1 MKQLHRRV
9 VVTGLGIL
17 SPIGNS
23 VDDAWYS
30 CIEGKSGITSVDIGL
45 KNNPV
50 TIGGRLKDFNP
61 ENFLDSKEIRRID
74 PFIQYGIIAANQS
87 IEHSGILESNIDLTK
102 VGVNFGAG
110 IGGIDT
116 IEKNKVLLEEKG
128 YKKVSPFFVPG
139 SIVNMISGLVSIKH
153 GFMGP
158 NTSVVTACSTGNHC
172 IGTAARSIACGEADV
187 MIAGG
192 AEMASTPLS
201 IAGFI
206 SARALS
212 LNPNPEVAS
221 RPWDKDRDGF
231 VLSDGAG
238 SLVLEDYGHAKARGA
253 TIHAEIIGF
262 GASSDAYHMTA
273 PPEDGRG
280 AALAMSNA
288 INDAEINLSEVDYIN
303 AHGTSTP
310 VGDMQELHAVR
321 EVFKDYDYL
330 PKLTSTKSLTGH
342 SLGATG
348 VQEAIYTL
356 VMMNNNFISGSAN
369 IENEDPE
376 IGKIEIPRKTLQNI
390 DINLALSN
398 SFGFGGTNACLAI
411 SKYN

>member
-23 VDDAWYS
+23 VDDAWHS

-238 SLVLEDYGHAKARGA
+238 SLVLEDYDHAKARGA

-310 VGDMQELHAVR
+310 LGDIAETIALKK
-321 EVFKDYDYL
+321 VFGDVV
-330 PKLTSTKSLTGH
+330 PQISSTKSMTGH
-342 SLGATG
+342 TLGAAG
-348 VQEAIYTL
+348 AIESI
-356 VMMNNNFISGSAN
+356 FCIKA
-369 IENEDPE
+369 INEGIVP
-376 IGKIEIPRKTLQNI
+376 PT
-390 DINLALSN
+390 INLDNPDPLCDLNYTPLVSTEKEVVIAMNN
-398 SFGFGGTNACLAI
+398 SFGFGGTNSTLVFKKI
-411 SKYN
+411 

>member
-17 SPIGNS
+17 SPIGNT

-30 CIEGKSGITSVDIGL
+30 CIEGKSGITNIDIGL
-45 KNNPV
+45 NDNPIK
-50 TIGGRLKDFNP
+50 IGGRLKNFSP
-61 ENFLDSKEIRRID
+61 EDFLDSKEIRRID

-87 IEHSGILESNIDLTK
+87 IEHSGILESNTDLTR

-116 IEKNKVLLEEKG
+116 IEKNKILLEERG

-172 IGTAARSIACGEADV
+172 IGTAARSIACGEAEV

-206 SARALS
+206 AARALS
-212 LNPNPEVAS
+212 MSSNPVTAS
-221 RPWDKDRDGF
+221 RPWDRDRDGF

-238 SLVLEDYGHAKARGA
+238 SIVLEDFDHAKARGA
-253 TIHAEIIGF
+253 NIYAEIIGF
-262 GASSDAYHMTA
+262 GTSSDAHHMTA
-273 PPEDGRG
+273 PPDDGRG

-288 INDAEINLSEVDYIN
+288 IADAEINSSDIDYIN

-310 VGDMQELHAVR
+310 LGDVAETIALKS
-321 EVFKDYDYL
+321 VFGENV
-330 PKLTSTKSLTGH
+330 PQISSTKSMTGH
-342 SLGATG
+342 TLGAAG
-348 VQEAIYTL
+348 AIESIFCIK
-356 VMMNNNFISGSAN
+356 VI
-369 IENEDPE
+369 NEG
-376 IGKIEIPRKTLQNI
+376 IIPPT
-390 DINLALSN
+390 INLENPDPLCDLNYTPLTSINKEVNIAMNN
-398 SFGFGGTNACLAI
+398 SFGFGGTNSTLVFKKI
-411 SKYN
+411 

>member
-17 SPIGNS
+17 SPIGNT
-23 VDDAWYS
+23 VNDAWHS
-30 CIEGKSGITSVDIGL
+30 CAEGKSGITKVDVGL
-45 KNNPV
+45 ENNPV
-50 TIGGRLKDFNP
+50 KIGGRLKNFNP
-61 ENFLDSKEIRRID
+61 EEFLDSKEVRRID

-87 IEHSGILESNIDLTK
+87 IENSGILESKIDLNK

-116 IEKNKVLLEEKG
+116 IEKNKILLEKRG
-128 YKKVSPFFVPG
+128 YRKVSPFFVPG
-139 SIVNMISGLVSIKH
+139 SIVNMISGLISIKY

-172 IGTAARSIACGEADV
+172 IGTAARSIAYGEADV

-201 IAGFI
+201 ISGFI

-212 LNPNPEVAS
+212 MNSDPVSAS

-238 SLVLEDYGHAKARGA
+238 SLVLEEYEHAKSRGA
-253 TIHAEIIGF
+253 FIHAEIIGF
-262 GASSDAYHMTA
+262 GSSSDAYHMTA

-280 AALAMSNA
+280 AALAMLNA
-288 INDAEINLSEVDYIN
+288 IDDAEINISDVDYIN

-310 VGDMQELHAVR
+310 LGDVAETIALKK
-321 EVFKDYDYL
+321 VFGDL
-330 PKLTSTKSLTGH
+330 VPQISSTKSMTGH
-342 SLGATG
+342 TLGAAG
-348 VQEAIYTL
+348 AIESIFCIQSI
-356 VMMNNNFISGSAN
+356 NDGI
-369 IENEDPE
+369 
-376 IGKIEIPRKTLQNI
+376 IPPT
-390 DINLALSN
+390 INLDNPDPLCDLNYTPLVSIDREVNIAMNN
-398 SFGFGGTNACLAI
+398 SFGFGGTNSTLVFKKI
-411 SKYN
+411 

>member
-17 SPIGNS
+17 SPIGNN

-30 CIEGKSGITSVDIGL
+30 CIEGKSGITTVDIGL
-45 KNNPV
+45 PNSPV
-50 TIGGRLKDFNP
+50 TIGGRLKNFDAN
-61 ENFLDSKEIRRID
+61 EFLDSKEVRRID

-87 IEHSGILESNIDLTK
+87 IENSGILDSNLDLTK

-116 IEKNKVLLEEKG
+116 IEKNKVLLEERG

-192 AEMASTPLS
+192 AE
-201 IAGFI
+201 I
-206 SARALS
+206 
-212 LNPNPEVAS
+212 
-221 RPWDKDRDGF
+221 
-231 VLSDGAG
+231 
-238 SLVLEDYGHAKARGA
+238 Y
-253 TIHAEIIGF
+253 AEIIGF
-262 GASSDAYHMTA
+262 GTSSDAHHMTA

-280 AALAMSNA
+280 AALAMTNA
-288 INDAEINLSEVDYIN
+288 IDDSEINLSEVDYIN

-310 VGDMQELHAVR
+310 LGDIAETIALKN
-321 EVFKDYDYL
+321 VFGETV
-330 PKLTSTKSLTGH
+330 PQISSTKSMTGH
-342 SLGATG
+342 TLGAAG
-348 VQEAIYTL
+348 AIESI
-356 VMMNNNFISGSAN
+356 FCIKA
-369 IENEDPE
+369 INEG
-376 IGKIEIPRKTLQNI
+376 IIPPT
-390 DINLALSN
+390 INLDNPDSHCDLNYTPLVSNEKKVSIAMNN
-398 SFGFGGTNACLAI
+398 SFGFGGTNSTLVFKNI
-411 SKYN
+411 

>member
-17 SPIGNS
+17 SPIGNN
-23 VDDAWYS
+23 VDDAWNS
-30 CIEGKSGITSVDIGL
+30 CIEGKSGITTVDIGL
-45 KNNPV
+45 ANNPV
-50 TIGGRLKDFNP
+50 KIGGRLKDFNP
-61 ENFLDSKEIRRID
+61 ENFLDPKEIRRID

-87 IEHSGILESNIDLTK
+87 IEHSGILDSNIDLTK

-116 IEKNKVLLEEKG
+116 IEKNKILLEEKG

-172 IGTAARSIACGEADV
+172 IGTAARSIVCGEADV

-201 IAGFI
+201 VAGFI

-212 LNPNPEVAS
+212 MNSNPEAAS

-238 SLVLEDYGHAKARGA
+238 SLVLEEYEHAKSRGA

-262 GASSDAYHMTA
+262 GTSSDAYHMTA

-288 INDAEINLSEVDYIN
+288 ISDAEIDTSEIDYIN

-310 VGDMQELHAVR
+310 LGDIAETVALKK
-321 EVFKDYDYL
+321 VFGSDV
-330 PKLTSTKSLTGH
+330 PQISSTKSMTGH
-342 SLGATG
+342 TLGAAGAIESIFCIKAINEG
-348 VQEAIYTL
+348 V
-356 VMMNNNFISGSAN
+356 
-369 IENEDPE
+369 
-376 IGKIEIPRKTLQNI
+376 IPPT
-390 DINLALSN
+390 INLDNPDPLCDLNFTPLVSSEKKVEVAMNN
-398 SFGFGGTNACLAI
+398 SFGFGGTNSTLVFKKI
-411 SKYN
+411 

>member
-17 SPIGNS
+17 SPIGNT
-23 VDDAWYS
+23 VEDAWRS
-30 CIEGKSGITSVDIGL
+30 CVEGKSGITTVDIGL
-45 KNNPV
+45 ENNPV
-50 TIGGRLKDFNP
+50 TIGGRLKNFDSHD
-61 ENFLDSKEIRRID
+61 FLDSKEVRRID

-87 IEHSGILESNIDLTK
+87 IENSGILESDLDLTR

-116 IEKNKVLLEEKG
+116 IEKNKTLLEERG

-187 MIAGG
+187 MVAGG

-212 LNPNPEVAS
+212 LNPDPQAAS
-221 RPWDKDRDGF
+221 RPWDRDRDGF
-231 VLSDGAG
+231 VLSDGSG
-238 SLVLEDYGHAKARGA
+238 SLVLEEYDHAKSRGA
-253 TIHAEIIGF
+253 KIYAEIIGF
-262 GASSDAYHMTA
+262 GTSSDAHHMTA

-280 AALAMSNA
+280 AALAMTNA
-288 INDAEINLSEVDYIN
+288 IDDAQINRSEVDYIN

-310 VGDMQELHAVR
+310 LGDIAETIALKS
-321 EVFKDYDYL
+321 VFGKSV
-330 PKLTSTKSLTGH
+330 PQISSTKSMTGH
-342 SLGATG
+342 TLGAAG
-348 VQEAIYTL
+348 AIESI
-356 VMMNNNFISGSAN
+356 FCIKA
-369 IENEDPE
+369 INEG
-376 IGKIEIPRKTLQNI
+376 IIPPT
-390 DINLALSN
+390 INLDNPDPLCDLNYTPLVSNEKKVSVAMNN
-398 SFGFGGTNACLAI
+398 SFGFGGTNSTLVFKNI
-411 SKYN
+411 

>member
-17 SPIGNS
+17 SPIGNTLAE
-23 VDDAWYS
+23 AWDS
-30 CIEGKSGITSVDIGL
+30 CINGVSGISRIEIDL

-50 TIGGRLKDFNP
+50 KVGGRLKNFNP
-61 ENFLDSKEIRRID
+61 EDFLDSKEIRRID

-87 IEHSGILESNIDLTK
+87 INHSGILDSKIDLSK
-102 VGVNFGAG
+102 VGINFGAG

-116 IEKNKVLLEEKG
+116 IEKNKSLLEERG

-139 SIVNMISGLVSIKH
+139 SIVNMISGLISIEH

-172 IGTAARSIACGEADV
+172 IGTAARSIAYGEADV

-201 IAGFI
+201 IAGFTA
-206 SARALS
+206 ARALS
-212 LNPNPEVAS
+212 MNSDPETAS
-221 RPWDKDRDGF
+221 RPWHKDRDGF

-238 SLVLEDYGHAKARGA
+238 SLVLEDFDHAKARDA
-253 TIHAEIIGF
+253 KIYAEVIGF
-262 GASSDAYHMTA
+262 GTSSDAHHMTA

-280 AALAMSNA
+280 AVLSMTNA
-288 INDAEINLSEVDYIN
+288 INDAEIHPSEIDYIN

-310 VGDMQELHAVR
+310 LGDIAETTALKK
-321 EVFKDYDYL
+321 VFGDYV
-330 PKLTSTKSLTGH
+330 PQISSTKTMTGH
-342 SLGATG
+342 TLGAAG
-348 VQEAIYTL
+348 AIESIFCIQAI
-356 VMMNNNFISGSAN
+356 NHGI
-369 IENEDPE
+369 
-376 IGKIEIPRKTLQNI
+376 IPPT
-390 DINLALSN
+390 INLDKPDPLCDLNYTPLVSAEKNVRVAMNN
-398 SFGFGGTNACLAI
+398 SFGFGGTNSTLVFKQI
-411 SKYN
+411 

>member
-17 SPIGNS
+17 SPIGNT

-30 CIEGKSGITSVDIGL
+30 CIEGKSGITNIDIGL
-45 KNNPV
+45 NDNPIK
-50 TIGGRLKDFNP
+50 IGGRLKNFSP
-61 ENFLDSKEIRRID
+61 EDFLDSKEIRRID

-87 IEHSGILESNIDLTK
+87 IEHSGILESNTDLTR

-116 IEKNKVLLEEKG
+116 IEKNKILLEERG

-172 IGTAARSIACGEADV
+172 IGTAARSIACGEAEV

-206 SARALS
+206 AARALS
-212 LNPNPEVAS
+212 MSSDPVTAS
-221 RPWDKDRDGF
+221 RPWDRDRDGF

-238 SLVLEDYGHAKARGA
+238 SIVLEDFDHAKARGA
-253 TIHAEIIGF
+253 NIYAEIIGF
-262 GASSDAYHMTA
+262 GTSSDAHHMTA
-273 PPEDGRG
+273 PPDDGRG

-288 INDAEINLSEVDYIN
+288 IADAEINSSDIDYIN

-310 VGDMQELHAVR
+310 LGDIAETIALKS
-321 EVFKDYDYL
+321 VFGENV
-330 PKLTSTKSLTGH
+330 PQISSTKSMTGH
-342 SLGATG
+342 TLGAAG
-348 VQEAIYTL
+348 AIESIFCIK
-356 VMMNNNFISGSAN
+356 VI
-369 IENEDPE
+369 NEG
-376 IGKIEIPRKTLQNI
+376 IIPPT
-390 DINLALSN
+390 INLENPDPLCDLNYTPLTSINKKVNIAMNN
-398 SFGFGGTNACLAI
+398 SFGFGGTNSTLVFKKI
-411 SKYN
+411 

>member
-17 SPIGNS
+17 SPIGNTVNDS
-23 VDDAWYS
+23 WSS
-30 CIEGKSGITSVDIGL
+30 CIEGKSGITTVDIGL

-50 TIGGRLKDFNP
+50 NVGGRLKNFNTD
-61 ENFLDSKEIRRID
+61 EFLDSKEVRRID
-74 PFIQYGIIAANQS
+74 PFIQYGLIAANQS
-87 IEHSGILESNIDLTK
+87 IENSGILESDVDLKK

-116 IEKNKVLLEEKG
+116 IEKNKVLLEDRG
-128 YKKVSPFFVPG
+128 YRKVSPFFVPG
-139 SIVNMISGLVSIKH
+139 SIVNMISGLLSIKH

-212 LNPNPEVAS
+212 LNPDPDSAS
-221 RPWDKDRDGF
+221 RPWDRDRDGF

-238 SLVLEDYGHAKARGA
+238 SLVLEDFSHAKARGA
-253 TIHAEIIGF
+253 IIHAEIIGF
-262 GASSDAYHMTA
+262 GTSSDAYHMTA

-288 INDAEINLSEVDYIN
+288 IDDAEINISDVDYIN

-310 VGDMQELHAVR
+310 LGDVAETVALKS
-321 EVFKDYDYL
+321 VFGDSV
-330 PKLTSTKSLTGH
+330 PQISSTKSMTGH
-342 SLGATG
+342 TLGAAG
-348 VQEAIYTL
+348 AIESIFCIKAI
-356 VMMNNNFISGSAN
+356 NNGI
-369 IENEDPE
+369 
-376 IGKIEIPRKTLQNI
+376 IPPT
-390 DINLALSN
+390 INLDNPDPLCDLNYTPLVSIEKDVTIAMNN
-398 SFGFGGTNACLAI
+398 SFGFGGTNSTLVFKKI
-411 SKYN
+411 

>member
-17 SPIGNS
+17 SPIGNT
-23 VDDAWYS
+23 VEDAWTS
-30 CIEGKSGITSVDIGL
+30 CVEGKSGITTVDIGL
-45 KNNPV
+45 ENNPV
-50 TIGGRLKDFNP
+50 TIGGRLKNFDSND
-61 ENFLDSKEIRRID
+61 FLDSKEVRRID

-87 IEHSGILESNIDLTK
+87 IENSGILESDLDLTR

-116 IEKNKVLLEEKG
+116 IEKNKTLLEERG

-172 IGTAARSIACGEADV
+172 IGTAARSIAYGEADV
-187 MIAGG
+187 MVAGG

-212 LNPNPEVAS
+212 LNPDPQAAS
-221 RPWDKDRDGF
+221 RPWDRDRDGF
-231 VLSDGAG
+231 VLSDGSG
-238 SLVLEDYGHAKARGA
+238 SLVLEEYDHAKSRGA
-253 TIHAEIIGF
+253 EIYAEIIGF
-262 GASSDAYHMTA
+262 GTSSDAHHMTA

-280 AALAMSNA
+280 AALAMTNA
-288 INDAEINLSEVDYIN
+288 IDDAQINRSEVDYIN

-310 VGDMQELHAVR
+310 LGDIAETIALKS
-321 EVFKDYDYL
+321 VFGKSV
-330 PKLTSTKSLTGH
+330 PQISSTKSMTGH
-342 SLGATG
+342 TLGAAG
-348 VQEAIYTL
+348 AIESIFCI
-356 VMMNNNFISGSAN
+356 MAI
-369 IENEDPE
+369 NEG
-376 IGKIEIPRKTLQNI
+376 IIPPT
-390 DINLALSN
+390 INLDNPDPLCDLNYTPLVSNEKKVSVAMNN
-398 SFGFGGTNACLAI
+398 SFGFGGTNSTLVFKNI
-411 SKYN
+411 

>member
-17 SPIGNS
+17 SPIGNT

-30 CIEGKSGITSVDIGL
+30 CIEGKSGITNIDIGL
-45 KNNPV
+45 NDNPIK
-50 TIGGRLKDFNP
+50 IGGRLKNFSP
-61 ENFLDSKEIRRID
+61 EDFLDSKEIRRID

-87 IEHSGILESNIDLTK
+87 IEHSGILESNIDLTR

-116 IEKNKVLLEEKG
+116 IEKNKILLEERG
-128 YKKVSPFFVPG
+128 FKKVSPFFVPG

-172 IGTAARSIACGEADV
+172 IGTAARSIACGEAEV

-206 SARALS
+206 AARALS
-212 LNPNPEVAS
+212 MSSDPVTAS
-221 RPWDKDRDGF
+221 RPWDRDRDGF

-238 SLVLEDYGHAKARGA
+238 FIVLEDFDHAKARGA
-253 TIHAEIIGF
+253 NIYAEIIGF
-262 GASSDAYHMTA
+262 GTSSDAHHMTA
-273 PPEDGRG
+273 PPDDGRG

-288 INDAEINLSEVDYIN
+288 ITDAEINSSDIDYIN

-310 VGDMQELHAVR
+310 LGDVAETIALKS
-321 EVFKDYDYL
+321 VFGENV
-330 PKLTSTKSLTGH
+330 PQISSTKSMTGH
-342 SLGATG
+342 TLGAAG
-348 VQEAIYTL
+348 AIESIFCIK
-356 VMMNNNFISGSAN
+356 VI
-369 IENEDPE
+369 NEG
-376 IGKIEIPRKTLQNI
+376 IIPPT
-390 DINLALSN
+390 INLENPDPLCDLNYTPLTSINKEVNIAMNN
-398 SFGFGGTNACLAI
+398 SFGFGGTNSTLVFKKI
-411 SKYN
+411 

>member
-17 SPIGNS
+17 SPIGNT
-23 VDDAWYS
+23 VNEAWSS
-30 CIEGKSGITSVDIGL
+30 CTQGLSGITHVDVGIANSPVSIGAQL
-45 KNNPV
+45 KN
-50 TIGGRLKDFNP
+50 FNTSDH
-61 ENFLDSKEIRRID
+61 LDPKEVRRID
-74 PFIQYGIIAANQS
+74 PFIQYGLIAANQS
-87 IEHSGILESNIDLTK
+87 ISDSGILDYESLNKEK
-102 VGVNFGAG
+102 VGINFGAG
-110 IGGIDT
+110 IGGIQT
-116 IEKNKVLLEEKG
+116 IENNKMILESKG
-128 YKKVSPFFVPG
+128 HKKVSPFFVPG

-212 LNPNPEVAS
+212 TNSDPESAC

-231 VLSDGAG
+231 ILADGAG
-238 SLVLEDYGHAKARGA
+238 SLVLEDYEHAKQRNAH
-253 TIHAEIIGF
+253 IYAEIIGF
-262 GASSDAYHMTA
+262 GMSSDAYHMTA

-280 AALAMSNA
+280 AALSMKNA
-288 INDAEINLSEVDYIN
+288 LIDAEINADEIDYIN

-310 VGDMQELHAVR
+310 LGDLAETRALKTIFTNTM
-321 EVFKDYDYL
+321 
-330 PKLTSTKSLTGH
+330 PSISSTKSMTGH
-342 SLGATG
+342 TLGAAG
-348 VQEAIYTL
+348 AIESIFCIKSLNDNVVPPT
-356 VMMNNNFISGSAN
+356 
-369 IENEDPE
+369 
-376 IGKIEIPRKTLQNI
+376 
-390 DINLALSN
+390 INLINQDSECDLDYTALRSVEKKVTLAMNN
-398 SFGFGGTNACLAI
+398 SFGFGGTNSTLVFKKI
-411 SKYN
+411 

>member
-17 SPIGNS
+17 SPIGNT
-23 VDDAWYS
+23 VDDAWHS
-30 CIEGKSGITSVDIGL
+30 CIEGISGITTVDVGL
-45 KNNPV
+45 ENNPV
-50 TIGGRLKDFNP
+50 KIGGRLKNFHP

-87 IEHSGILESNIDLTK
+87 IENSGILDSSIDLTK

-116 IEKNKVLLEEKG
+116 IEKNKILLEERG

-212 LNPNPEVAS
+212 MNPNPEAAS

-238 SLVLEDYGHAKARGA
+238 SLVIEDYEHAKARGA

-262 GASSDAYHMTA
+262 GTSSDAYHMTA

-280 AALAMSNA
+280 ATLAMSNA
-288 INDAEINLSEVDYIN
+288 IDDAEINSSEIDYIN

-310 VGDMQELHAVR
+310 LGDIAETIALKN
-321 EVFKDYDYL
+321 VFGNVV
-330 PKLTSTKSLTGH
+330 PQISSTKSMTGH
-342 SLGATG
+342 TLGAAG
-348 VQEAIYTL
+348 AIESIFCIKAINEGIVPPTINLDNPDPLCDLNYTPL
-356 VMMNNNFISGSAN
+356 VST
-369 IENEDPE
+369 EK
-376 IGKIEIPRKTLQNI
+376 KIEVAMN
-390 DINLALSN
+390 N
-398 SFGFGGTNACLAI
+398 SFGFGGTNSTLVFKKI
-411 SKYN
+411 

>member
-17 SPIGNS
+17 SPIGNN
-23 VDDAWYS
+23 VDDSWDS
-30 CIEGKSGITSVDIGL
+30 CIEGKSGITTVDIGL
-45 KNNPV
+45 ANNPV
-50 TIGGRLKDFNP
+50 KIGGRLKDFNP

-87 IEHSGILESNIDLTK
+87 IEHSGILDSNIDLTK

-116 IEKNKVLLEEKG
+116 IEKNKILLEEKG

-172 IGTAARSIACGEADV
+172 IGTAARSISCGEADV

-201 IAGFI
+201 VAGFI

-212 LNPNPEVAS
+212 MNSNPEEAS

-238 SLVLEDYGHAKARGA
+238 SLVLEEFEHAKSRGA

-262 GASSDAYHMTA
+262 GTSSDAYHMTA

-288 INDAEINLSEVDYIN
+288 INDAEIDTSEIDYIN

-310 VGDMQELHAVR
+310 LGDIAETVALKK
-321 EVFKDYDYL
+321 VFGSDV
-330 PKLTSTKSLTGH
+330 PQISSTKSMTGH
-342 SLGATG
+342 TLGAAG
-348 VQEAIYTL
+348 AIESI
-356 VMMNNNFISGSAN
+356 FCIKA
-369 IENEDPE
+369 INEG
-376 IGKIEIPRKTLQNI
+376 IIPPT
-390 DINLALSN
+390 INLDNPDPLCDLNFTPLVSSEKKVEVAMNN
-398 SFGFGGTNACLAI
+398 SFGFGGTNSTLVFKKI
-411 SKYN
+411 

>member
-17 SPIGNS
+17 SPIGNTVS
-23 VDDAWYS
+23 EAWTS
-30 CIEGKSGITSVDIGL
+30 CIEGISGITSVDVGISNSPVSIGAQL
-45 KNNPV
+45 KN
-50 TIGGRLKDFNP
+50 FNTSDH
-61 ENFLDSKEIRRID
+61 LDPKEVRRID
-74 PFIQYGIIAANQS
+74 PFIQYGLIAANQS
-87 IEHSGILESNIDLTK
+87 IADSGILDLPSLNKEK

-110 IGGIDT
+110 IGGIQT
-116 IEKNKVLLEEKG
+116 IENNKVILESKG
-128 YKKVSPFFVPG
+128 HKKVSPFFVPG

-201 IAGFI
+201 ISGFI

-212 LNPNPEVAS
+212 TNSDPELAC

-231 VLSDGAG
+231 ILADGAG
-238 SLVLEDYGHAKARGA
+238 SLVLEDYEHAKQRNAH
-253 TIHAEIIGF
+253 IYAEIIGF
-262 GASSDAYHMTA
+262 GMSSDAYHMTA

-280 AALAMSNA
+280 AALSMNNA
-288 INDAEINLSEVDYIN
+288 LIHAELNHEEIDYIN

-310 VGDMQELHAVR
+310 LGDLAETRALKTIFTNSM
-321 EVFKDYDYL
+321 
-330 PKLTSTKSLTGH
+330 PSISSTKSMTGH
-342 SLGATG
+342 TLGAAG
-348 VQEAIYTL
+348 AIESIFCIKSLNDNVVPPTINL
-356 VMMNNNFISGSAN
+356 INQ
-369 IENEDPE
+369 DPE
-376 IGKIEIPRKTLQNI
+376 CDLDYTPLKSI
-390 DINLALSN
+390 DKKVSVAMNN
-398 SFGFGGTNACLAI
+398 SFGFGGTNSTLVFKKI
-411 SKYN
+411 

>member
-17 SPIGNS
+17 SPIGNT
-23 VDDAWYS
+23 VEDAWTS
-30 CIEGKSGITSVDIGL
+30 CVEGKSGITTVDIGL
-45 KNNPV
+45 ENNPV
-50 TIGGRLKDFNP
+50 TIGGRLKNFDSND
-61 ENFLDSKEIRRID
+61 FLDSKEVRRID

-87 IEHSGILESNIDLTK
+87 IENSGILESDLDLTR

-116 IEKNKVLLEEKG
+116 IEKNKTLLEERG

-187 MIAGG
+187 MVAGG

-212 LNPNPEVAS
+212 LNPDPQAAS
-221 RPWDKDRDGF
+221 RPWDRDRDGF
-231 VLSDGAG
+231 VLSDGSG
-238 SLVLEDYGHAKARGA
+238 SLVLEEYDHAKSRGA
-253 TIHAEIIGF
+253 KIYAEIIGF
-262 GASSDAYHMTA
+262 GTSSDAHHMTA

-280 AALAMSNA
+280 AALAMTNA
-288 INDAEINLSEVDYIN
+288 IDDAQINRSEVDYIN

-310 VGDMQELHAVR
+310 LGDIAETIALKS
-321 EVFKDYDYL
+321 VFGNSV
-330 PKLTSTKSLTGH
+330 PQISSTKSMTGH
-342 SLGATG
+342 TLGAAG
-348 VQEAIYTL
+348 AIESIFCI
-356 VMMNNNFISGSAN
+356 MAI
-369 IENEDPE
+369 NEG
-376 IGKIEIPRKTLQNI
+376 IIPPT
-390 DINLALSN
+390 INLDNPDPLCDLNYTPLVSNEKKVSVAMNN
-398 SFGFGGTNACLAI
+398 SFGFGGTNSTLVFKNI
-411 SKYN
+411 

>member
-17 SPIGNS
+17 SPVGNT
-23 VDDAWYS
+23 VDDAWHS
-30 CIEGKSGITSVDIGL
+30 CIEGKSGITNIDIGL
-45 KNNPV
+45 NDNPIK
-50 TIGGRLKDFNP
+50 IGGRLKNFSP
-61 ENFLDSKEIRRID
+61 EDFLDSKEIRRID

-87 IEHSGILESNIDLTK
+87 IEHSGILESNTDLTR

-116 IEKNKVLLEEKG
+116 IEKNKILLKERG

-172 IGTAARSIACGEADV
+172 IGTAARSIACGEAEV

-206 SARALS
+206 AARALS
-212 LNPNPEVAS
+212 MSSDPVTAS
-221 RPWDKDRDGF
+221 RPWDRDRDGF

-238 SLVLEDYGHAKARGA
+238 SIVLEDFDHAKARGA
-253 TIHAEIIGF
+253 NIYAEIIGF
-262 GASSDAYHMTA
+262 GTSSDAHHMTA
-273 PPEDGRG
+273 PPDDGRG

-288 INDAEINLSEVDYIN
+288 IADAEINSSDIDYIN

-310 VGDMQELHAVR
+310 LGDVAETIALKS
-321 EVFKDYDYL
+321 VFGENV
-330 PKLTSTKSLTGH
+330 PRISSTKSMTGH
-342 SLGATG
+342 TLGAAG
-348 VQEAIYTL
+348 AIESIFCIK
-356 VMMNNNFISGSAN
+356 VI
-369 IENEDPE
+369 NEG
-376 IGKIEIPRKTLQNI
+376 IIPPT
-390 DINLALSN
+390 INLENPDPLCDLNYTPLTSINKEVNIAMNN
-398 SFGFGGTNACLAI
+398 SFGFGGTNSTLVFKKI
-411 SKYN
+411 

>member
-17 SPIGNS
+17 SPIGNT
-23 VDDAWYS
+23 VEDAWRS
-30 CIEGKSGITSVDIGL
+30 CVEGKSGITTVDIGL
-45 KNNPV
+45 ENNPV
-50 TIGGRLKDFNP
+50 TIGGRLKNFDSND
-61 ENFLDSKEIRRID
+61 FLDSKEVRRID

-87 IEHSGILESNIDLTK
+87 IENSGILESDLDLTR

-116 IEKNKVLLEEKG
+116 IEKNKTLLEERG

-187 MIAGG
+187 MVAGG

-212 LNPNPEVAS
+212 LNPDPQAAS
-221 RPWDKDRDGF
+221 RPWDRDRDGF
-231 VLSDGAG
+231 VLSDGSG
-238 SLVLEDYGHAKARGA
+238 SLVLEEYDHAKSRGA
-253 TIHAEIIGF
+253 EIYAEIIGF
-262 GASSDAYHMTA
+262 GTSSDAHHMTA

-280 AALAMSNA
+280 AALAMTNA
-288 INDAEINLSEVDYIN
+288 IDDAQINRSEVDYIN

-310 VGDMQELHAVR
+310 LGDIAETIALKS
-321 EVFKDYDYL
+321 VFGKSV
-330 PKLTSTKSLTGH
+330 PQISSTKSMTGH
-342 SLGATG
+342 TLGAAG
-348 VQEAIYTL
+348 AIESIFCI
-356 VMMNNNFISGSAN
+356 MAI
-369 IENEDPE
+369 NEG
-376 IGKIEIPRKTLQNI
+376 IIPPT
-390 DINLALSN
+390 INLDNPDPLCDLNYTPLVSNEKKVSVAMNN
-398 SFGFGGTNACLAI
+398 SFGFGGTNSTLVFKNI
-411 SKYN
+411 

>member
-17 SPIGNS
+17 SPIGNN
-23 VDDAWYS
+23 VDDAWNS
-30 CIEGKSGITSVDIGL
+30 CIEGKSGITTVDIGL
-45 KNNPV
+45 ANNPIK
-50 TIGGRLKDFNP
+50 IGGRLKDFNP

-87 IEHSGILESNIDLTK
+87 IEHSGILDSNIDLTK

-116 IEKNKVLLEEKG
+116 IEKNKILLEEKG

-172 IGTAARSIACGEADV
+172 IGTAARSISCGEADV

-201 IAGFI
+201 VAGFI

-212 LNPNPEVAS
+212 MNSNPEAAS

-238 SLVLEDYGHAKARGA
+238 SLVLEEYEHAKSRGA

-262 GASSDAYHMTA
+262 GTSSDAYHMTA

-288 INDAEINLSEVDYIN
+288 INDAEIDTSEIDYIN

-310 VGDMQELHAVR
+310 LGDIAETVALKK
-321 EVFKDYDYL
+321 VFGTYV
-330 PKLTSTKSLTGH
+330 PQISSTKSMTGH
-342 SLGATG
+342 TLGAAG
-348 VQEAIYTL
+348 AIESI
-356 VMMNNNFISGSAN
+356 FCIKA
-369 IENEDPE
+369 INEG
-376 IGKIEIPRKTLQNI
+376 IIPPT
-390 DINLALSN
+390 INLDNPDPLCDLNFTPLVSSEKKVAVSMNN
-398 SFGFGGTNACLAI
+398 SFGFGGTNSTLVFKKI
-411 SKYN
+411 

>member
-17 SPIGNS
+17 SPIGNN
-23 VDDAWYS
+23 VDDAWSS
-30 CIEGKSGITSVDIGL
+30 CIEGKSGITTVDIGL
-45 KNNPV
+45 ANNPV
-50 TIGGRLKDFNP
+50 KIGGRLKDFNP

-87 IEHSGILESNIDLTK
+87 IEHSGILDSNIDLTK

-116 IEKNKVLLEEKG
+116 IEKNKILLEEKG

-172 IGTAARSIACGEADV
+172 IGTAARSISCGEADV

-201 IAGFI
+201 VAGFI

-212 LNPNPEVAS
+212 MNSNPEAAS

-238 SLVLEDYGHAKARGA
+238 SLVLEEFEHAKSRGA

-262 GASSDAYHMTA
+262 GTSSDAYHMTA

-288 INDAEINLSEVDYIN
+288 INDAEIDTSEIDYIN

-310 VGDMQELHAVR
+310 LGDIAETVALKK
-321 EVFKDYDYL
+321 VFGSDV
-330 PKLTSTKSLTGH
+330 PQISSTKSMTGH
-342 SLGATG
+342 TLGAAG
-348 VQEAIYTL
+348 AIESI
-356 VMMNNNFISGSAN
+356 FCIKA
-369 IENEDPE
+369 INEG
-376 IGKIEIPRKTLQNI
+376 IIPPT
-390 DINLALSN
+390 INLDNPDPLCDLNFTPLVSSEKKVEVAMNN
-398 SFGFGGTNACLAI
+398 SFGFGGTNSTLVFKKI
-411 SKYN
+411 

>member
-17 SPIGNS
+17 SPIGNT
-23 VDDAWYS
+23 VEDAWTS
-30 CIEGKSGITSVDIGL
+30 CVEGKSGITTVDIGL
-45 KNNPV
+45 ENSPV
-50 TIGGRLKDFNP
+50 TIGGRLKNFDSND
-61 ENFLDSKEIRRID
+61 FLDSKEVRRID

-87 IEHSGILESNIDLTK
+87 IENSGILESDLDLTR

-116 IEKNKVLLEEKG
+116 IEKNKTLLDERG

-187 MIAGG
+187 MVAGG

-212 LNPNPEVAS
+212 LNPDPQAAS
-221 RPWDKDRDGF
+221 RPWDRDRDGF
-231 VLSDGAG
+231 VLSDGSG
-238 SLVLEDYGHAKARGA
+238 SLVLEEYDHAKSRGA
-253 TIHAEIIGF
+253 KIYAEIIGF
-262 GASSDAYHMTA
+262 GTSSDAHHMTA

-280 AALAMSNA
+280 AALAMTNA
-288 INDAEINLSEVDYIN
+288 IDDAQINRSEVDYIN

-310 VGDMQELHAVR
+310 LGDIAETIALKS
-321 EVFKDYDYL
+321 VFGKSV
-330 PKLTSTKSLTGH
+330 PQISSTKSMTGH
-342 SLGATG
+342 TLGAAG
-348 VQEAIYTL
+348 AIESIFCI
-356 VMMNNNFISGSAN
+356 MAI
-369 IENEDPE
+369 NEG
-376 IGKIEIPRKTLQNI
+376 IIPPT
-390 DINLALSN
+390 INLDNPDSLCDLNYTPLVSNEKKVSVAMNN
-398 SFGFGGTNACLAI
+398 SFGFGGTNSTLVFKKI
-411 SKYN
+411 

>member
-17 SPIGNS
+17 SPIGNN

-30 CIEGKSGITSVDIGL
+30 CVEGKSGITTVDIGL
-45 KNNPV
+45 PNSPV
-50 TIGGRLKDFNP
+50 TIGGRLKNFDAN
-61 ENFLDSKEIRRID
+61 EFLDSKEVRRID

-87 IEHSGILESNIDLTK
+87 IENSGILDSNLDLTK

-116 IEKNKVLLEEKG
+116 IEKNKVLLEERG

-212 LNPNPEVAS
+212 MNSDPQAAS
-221 RPWDKDRDGF
+221 RPWDRDRDGF

-238 SLVLEDYGHAKARGA
+238 SLVLEDFDHANARGA
-253 TIHAEIIGF
+253 KIYAEIIGF
-262 GASSDAYHMTA
+262 GTSSDAHHMTA

-280 AALAMSNA
+280 AALAMTNA
-288 INDAEINLSEVDYIN
+288 IDDSEINLSEVDYIN

-310 VGDMQELHAVR
+310 LGDIAETIALKN
-321 EVFKDYDYL
+321 VFGEKV
-330 PKLTSTKSLTGH
+330 PQISSTKSMTGH
-342 SLGATG
+342 TLGAAG
-348 VQEAIYTL
+348 AIESI
-356 VMMNNNFISGSAN
+356 FCIKA
-369 IENEDPE
+369 INEG
-376 IGKIEIPRKTLQNI
+376 IIPPT
-390 DINLALSN
+390 INLDNPDSHCDLNYTPLVSNEKKVSIAMNN
-398 SFGFGGTNACLAI
+398 SFGFGGTNSTLVFKNI
-411 SKYN
+411 

>member
-17 SPIGNS
+17 SPIGNT
-23 VDDAWYS
+23 VDDAWHS
-30 CIEGKSGITSVDIGL
+30 CIEGISGITTVDVGL
-45 KNNPV
+45 ENNPV
-50 TIGGRLKDFNP
+50 KIGGRLKNFDP
-61 ENFLDSKEIRRID
+61 ANFLDSKEIRRID

-87 IEHSGILESNIDLTK
+87 IENSGILDSSIDLTK

-116 IEKNKVLLEEKG
+116 IEKNKILLEERG

-212 LNPNPEVAS
+212 MNPNPEAAS

-238 SLVLEDYGHAKARGA
+238 SLVIEDYEHAKARGA
-253 TIHAEIIGF
+253 KIHAEIIGF
-262 GASSDAYHMTA
+262 GTSSDAYHMTA
-273 PPEDGRG
+273 PPENGRG
-280 AALAMSNA
+280 ATLAMSNA
-288 INDAEINLSEVDYIN
+288 IDDAEINSSEIDYIN

-310 VGDMQELHAVR
+310 LGDIAETIALKN
-321 EVFKDYDYL
+321 VFGNVV
-330 PKLTSTKSLTGH
+330 PQISSTKSMTGH
-342 SLGATG
+342 TLGAAG
-348 VQEAIYTL
+348 AIESIFCIKAINEGIVPPTINLDNPDPLCDLNYTPL
-356 VMMNNNFISGSAN
+356 VST
-369 IENEDPE
+369 EK
-376 IGKIEIPRKTLQNI
+376 KIEVAMN
-390 DINLALSN
+390 N
-398 SFGFGGTNACLAI
+398 SFGFGGTNSTLVFKKI
-411 SKYN
+411 

>member
-17 SPIGNS
+17 SPIGNN
-23 VDDAWYS
+23 VDDAWNS
-30 CIEGKSGITSVDIGL
+30 CIEGKSGITTVDIGL
-45 KNNPV
+45 ANNPV
-50 TIGGRLKDFNP
+50 KIGGRLKDFNP

-87 IEHSGILESNIDLTK
+87 IEHSGILDSNIDLTK

-116 IEKNKVLLEEKG
+116 IEKNKILLEEKG

-172 IGTAARSIACGEADV
+172 IGTAARSISCGEADV

-201 IAGFI
+201 VAGFI

-212 LNPNPEVAS
+212 MNSNPEAAS

-238 SLVLEDYGHAKARGA
+238 SLVLEEYEHAKSRGA

-262 GASSDAYHMTA
+262 GTSSDAYHMTA

-288 INDAEINLSEVDYIN
+288 INDAEIDSSEIDYIN

-310 VGDMQELHAVR
+310 LGDIAETVALKK
-321 EVFKDYDYL
+321 VFGTDV
-330 PKLTSTKSLTGH
+330 PQISSTKSMTGH
-342 SLGATG
+342 TLGAAG
-348 VQEAIYTL
+348 AIESI
-356 VMMNNNFISGSAN
+356 FCIKA
-369 IENEDPE
+369 INEG
-376 IGKIEIPRKTLQNI
+376 IIPPT
-390 DINLALSN
+390 INLDNPDPLCDLNFTPLVSSEKKVEVAMNN
-398 SFGFGGTNACLAI
+398 SFGFGGTNSTLVFKKI
-411 SKYN
+411 